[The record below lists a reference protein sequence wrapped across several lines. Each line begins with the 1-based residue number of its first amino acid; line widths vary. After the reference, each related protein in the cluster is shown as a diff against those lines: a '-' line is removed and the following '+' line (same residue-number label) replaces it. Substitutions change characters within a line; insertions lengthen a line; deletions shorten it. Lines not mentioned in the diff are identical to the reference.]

1 MFIYLFNYLFIY
13 LFIYSFIYLFIYLLP
28 VNDLFITCC
37 MYLQGHELQG
47 VVRGANG
54 PLIQKSIKEL
64 LEQDHKIQDGHMERP
79 EVRLI
84 IFT

>member
-1 MFIYLFNYLFIY
+1 
-13 LFIYSFIYLFIYLLP
+13 
-28 VNDLFITCC
+28 

-64 LEQDHKIQDGHMERP
+64 LEQEHKIQDGHMERP